1 MLNFLFTWS
10 LQITVDTDR
19 TVVAFYKFLKK
30 NASIPFKLQ
39 KPASPPKS
47 ESTDAKETP
56 ESSTPSPPKSE
67 STDAKETPKT
77 STPSD
82 LKDEL

>member
-1 MLNFLFTWS
+1 MLDILFTWCW
-10 LQITVDTDR
+10 QITVDTDR

-47 ESTDAKETP
+47 ATTDAKETP
-56 ESSTPSPPKSE
+56 ESSIISPPKSE
-67 STDAKETPKT
+67 STDAKETTTT
-77 STPSD
+77 SD
-82 LKDEL
+82 AKDELW